1 MKRIFV
7 LVILFMLIMSIN
19 NNLVSAET
27 QHKHD
32 SKGMEQAIDH
42 FILDQFND
50 EMVQAVKEFY
60 KKDSVRIQY
69 NWWAKN
75 YDVVELEQSEKGREL
90 SHPYVVKF
98 TVLTYDGNNKGQ
110 LGTDTI
116 TFGVSPLQFNKELD
130 EKNLAA
136 AKVVLLNFKHSE
148 PSNKNN

>member
-1 MKRIFV
+1 MKKLLIFV
-7 LVILFMLIMSIN
+7 VVMFSMGMNYIS
-19 NNLVSAET
+19 VSAEK

-50 EMVQAVKEFY
+50 EMVQAVKDFY
-60 KKDSVRIQY
+60 KKDSVRVQY
-69 NWWAKN
+69 NWWDKN

-90 SHPYVVKF
+90 SHPYVIKF
-98 TVLTYDGNNKGQ
+98 TVLTYEGNKMGQ

-116 TFGVSPLQFNKELD
+116 TFGVSPLRFNKELD

-136 AKVVLLNFKHSE
+136 SKVELLNYRHGE
-148 PSNKNN
+148 PSKGKNN